1 MSEQISGTGGIVNVG
16 FTCYA
21 NSVLQAFR
29 HCNKIDELFQE
40 DKYNKM
46 LKDKCKYN
54 DMTIQ
59 FANLVQNLSKITSSS
74 SIRPN
79 GFWHAFHSAVE
90 DSCFEHLSTRQPHDA
105 HEFLMF
111 LLDGLHESL
120 SKSVN
125 MRITDCKIVSEKQK
139 SQQKSLEA
147 WKSQFEKQYSHFVDL
162 FFGVFHIQVIC
173 ESCKNVSHKFD
184 TFNTLKGVFNN
195 NSSITLLD
203 SLQADLNKETIEG
216 YECENC
222 KPNKTNAIKI
232 TRIWK
237 LPPNLIVVF
246 KRFTYDGRK
255 INTPIQLGSMNLESL
270 FSELSPYKNSSKFIL
285 NSCVDHHG
293 SIHGGHYTAQAKNK
307 EHDKWFL
314 YDDQN
319 VHSLE
324 NPMIGENSYILFLEK
339 I

>member
-1 MSEQISGTGGIVNVG
+1 MSGTGGIVNVG

-21 NSVLQAFR
+21 NSVFQAFR
-29 HCNKIDELFQE
+29 HCNNIYELFQE
-40 DKYNKM
+40 KNYKKM
-46 LKDKCKYN
+46 LKDGCKYN
-54 DMTIQ
+54 NMTEQ
-59 FANLVQNLSKITSSS
+59 FANLVQTLGKISSSS
-74 SIRPN
+74 SIRPS
-79 GFWHAFHSAVE
+79 GFWHSFDSVVE
-90 DSCFEHLSTRQPHDA
+90 GSCFEHLSTRQPHDA

-111 LLDGLHESL
+111 LLDGIHESL
-120 SKSVN
+120 SKNVN
-125 MRITDCKIVSEKQK
+125 MRITDCNIISEKQK
-139 SQQKSLEA
+139 CQQKSLEA
-147 WKSQFEKQYSHFVDL
+147 WKTQFEKQYSPFVDL
-162 FFGVFHIQVIC
+162 FFGIFHIEIIC
-173 ESCKNVSHKFD
+173 QRCNNVSYKFD
-184 TFNTLKGVFNN
+184 TFNTLKGVFNDT
-195 NSSITLLD
+195 SYPTIIQ
-203 SLQADLNKETIEG
+203 SLEADINKENLE
-216 YECENC
+216 YYQCDKC

-237 LPPNLIVVF
+237 LPSNLIIVF

-255 INTPIQLGSMNLESL
+255 INTPIQLGNLDLESL
-270 FSELSPYKNSSKFIL
+270 FSDISPYKKSSKFIL